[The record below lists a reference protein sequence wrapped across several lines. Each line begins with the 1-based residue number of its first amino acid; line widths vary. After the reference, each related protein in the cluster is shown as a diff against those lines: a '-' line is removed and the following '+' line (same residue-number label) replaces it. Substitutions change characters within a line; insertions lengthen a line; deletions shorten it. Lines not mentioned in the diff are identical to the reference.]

1 MPDELSD
8 PGKPSRGIRCN
19 KDRFLSLMSTPRIIG
34 IVLVRNEDLFVRRA
48 VTNII
53 GFCDEILLCDNGSTD
68 GTAAILRELSDAHP
82 KISHHELRHPSE
94 SHDLLQRFVGT
105 PTWVFGVDGDEI
117 YDPVRLA
124 LFRLRLL
131 AGEFSSIWRMKGN
144 VLHCTRLD
152 MTTRQAKGYLAPPS
166 RSITKLYNFEAISS
180 WQGDTVERL
189 HGGKIEFR
197 EGFHDLM
204 KRNFQESIPWEET
217 PLRCLHLCFLSRSS
231 LDQGRETSRENI
243 MEIYR
248 GGVLKRLLRPLR
260 LLLGKSP
267 GSNWKA
273 DYYRRGP
280 EVGLPVTD
288 FFPGE

>member
-1 MPDELSD
+1 
-8 PGKPSRGIRCN
+8 
-19 KDRFLSLMSTPRIIG
+19 MSTPKIIG

-48 VTNII
+48 VSNII
-53 GFCDEILLCDNGSTD
+53 GFCDEILLCDNGSAD
-68 GTAAILRELSDAHP
+68 GTQAILREFSTIHP
-82 KISHHELRHPSE
+82 KISYHALRHPSE

-105 PTWVFGVDGDEI
+105 PTWVFGIDGDEI

-124 LFRLRLL
+124 LFRRRLL

-152 MTTRQAKGYLAPPS
+152 IPTRHAQGYLAPPS

-180 WQGDTVERL
+180 WKGDTVERL

-204 KRNFQESIPWEET
+204 KKNFQESIPWEET
-217 PLRCLHLCFLSRSS
+217 PLRCLHLCFLARSS
-231 LDQGRETSRENI
+231 LDQGRETARENI

-248 GGVLKRLLRPLR
+248 GGMISRLLRPIR
-260 LLLGKSP
+260 LLLGRSAI
-267 GSNWKA
+267 SNWKA
-273 DYYRRGP
+273 EYYRRGP
-280 EVGLPVTD
+280 EVVLQVGD
-288 FFPGE
+288 FFPEE

>member
-1 MPDELSD
+1 M
-8 PGKPSRGIRCN
+8 N
-19 KDRFLSLMSTPRIIG
+19 APRIVG

-48 VTNII
+48 VANII

-68 GTAAILRELSDAHP
+68 GTGMILKEFSAAHP
-82 KISHHELRHPSE
+82 KITYYALRHPSE
-94 SHDLLQRFVGT
+94 SHDLLQRFIGT

-117 YDPVRLA
+117 YDPLRLV
-124 LFRLRLL
+124 LFRRRLL

-152 MTTRQAKGYLAPPS
+152 MTARQAQGYLAPPS

-204 KRNFQESIPWEET
+204 KKNFQESIPWGES

-231 LDQGRETSRENI
+231 LDQGREIPRENI

-248 GGVLKRLLRPLR
+248 GGILKRLLHPLR
-260 LLLGKSP
+260 LLFGKIAK
-267 GSNWKA
+267 SNWKA
-273 DYYRRGP
+273 EHYRRGP
-280 EVGLPVTD
+280 EVGLPVEE
-288 FFPGE
+288 FFLSE